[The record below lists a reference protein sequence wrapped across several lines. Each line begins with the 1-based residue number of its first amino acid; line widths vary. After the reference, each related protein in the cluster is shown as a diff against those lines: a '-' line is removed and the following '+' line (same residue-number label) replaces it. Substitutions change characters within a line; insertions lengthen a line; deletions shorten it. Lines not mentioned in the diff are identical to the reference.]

1 MNHKTNIH
9 IRSLSDEFYSRS
21 PNTQEM
27 IKGWSSNTTPTSSH
41 KNIVV
46 VKDEV
51 EFIKYFNSLDKIEQ
65 NLMIHY
71 GMISPLQITMLNKKK
86 K

>member
-1 MNHKTNIH
+1 MNQKTNIH

-46 VKDEV
+46 VNDDV
-51 EFIKYFNSLDKIEQ
+51 EIIKYFSSLDTIEQ
-65 NLMIHY
+65 NLMIQY
-71 GMISPLQITMLNKKK
+71 GMISPMQITMLNKKQK
-86 K
+86 